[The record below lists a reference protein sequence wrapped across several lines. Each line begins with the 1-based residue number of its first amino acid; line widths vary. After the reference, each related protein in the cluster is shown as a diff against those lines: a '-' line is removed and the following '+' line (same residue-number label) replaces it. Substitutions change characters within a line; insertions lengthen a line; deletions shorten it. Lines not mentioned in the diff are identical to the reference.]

1 MTRNFLAILLLTL
14 SSLASAQQ
22 QKLLKPVIQMPEVG
36 YANIRIIMRE
46 IPTVK
51 IKVNGVDLVFGV
63 DTGCQGLGALTE
75 AAAAKLNLKPEFSL
89 PTMGNTGQSE
99 IAYVRIDK
107 LEMGGGTWSNF
118 HVPMLALKGMKFDG
132 LIGADILFK
141 GPFYMDLANRTLLL
155 GAVPDTASA
164 HEVPCFSRG
173 GHCNVNIEV
182 DGRKVPVLIDSGAS
196 RSYLTSMKFTG
207 KTVFRG
213 YGSVATVRGVSF
225 VKQEVCLIK
234 SLRLGTMPLK
244 GVTFYRDEE
253 HNILGDDFLMA
264 QPIAIDRDSRRI
276 WLYPP
281 VAADKAVAAA
291 KPSELK
297 TLDNVTGKP
306 ATSPKPAEV
315 PAR

>member
-1 MTRNFLAILLLTL
+1 MSRTFFTCFLIALT
-14 SSLASAQQ
+14 SLTNAQQ
-22 QKLLKPVIQMPEVG
+22 QKLLKPVIQMPEAG

-51 IKVNGVDLVFGV
+51 VKVNGVDCVFGV

-75 AAAAKLNLKPEFSL
+75 AAAAKLNLKSDMTL
-89 PTMGNTGQSE
+89 PTMGNTGKSE
-99 IAYVRIDK
+99 IDYVRIDK

-118 HVPMLALKGMKFDG
+118 HVPMLPLKGMKFDG

-155 GAVPDTASA
+155 GAVPDTSAA
-164 HEVPCFSRG
+164 HEVSCFSRG

-234 SLRLGTMPLK
+234 SLRLGNMPLK

-253 HNILGDDFLMA
+253 HNIIGDDFLMA
-264 QPIAIDRDSRRI
+264 QPIAIDRDSRRV
-276 WLYPP
+276 WLFPAMGSNKV
-281 VAADKAVAAA
+281 VASVKQADVKGVDAA
-291 KPSELK
+291 
-297 TLDNVTGKP
+297 GKP
-306 ATSPKPAEV
+306 ATSPKPAET